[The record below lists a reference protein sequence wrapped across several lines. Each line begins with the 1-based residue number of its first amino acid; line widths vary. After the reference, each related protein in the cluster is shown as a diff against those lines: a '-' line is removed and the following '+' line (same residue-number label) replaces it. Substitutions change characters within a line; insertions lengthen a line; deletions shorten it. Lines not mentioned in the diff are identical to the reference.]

1 METCLDR
8 LERSNSIGM
17 FIPTTVDAN
26 TEMDTETYKEDALNF
41 MAEKFGGATCK
52 VGNGVWNSE
61 SLGLIGEMVYIIHS
75 YITQSDLDSHLDDV
89 LDYLRKIKYELK
101 QEAMAL
107 EINNKLTL
115 I

>member
-1 METCLDR
+1 
-8 LERSNSIGM
+8 
-17 FIPTTVDAN
+17 VN
-26 TEMDTETYKEDALNF
+26 TENYMEEALNF
-41 MAEKFGGATCK
+41 MAELFGGATCK

-75 YITQSDLDSHLDDV
+75 YITQNDLDRHLDEV
-89 LDYLRKIKYELK
+89 LDYLRRIKYELK